1 MVFDNHLIMFL
12 FAKIDLILAL
22 VIRPTISTFFSF
34 SWQSLKLALHFA
46 ENLSALKNVVQLD
59 QDFEIKRGSVTLLL
73 ESHNLHHLQASS

>member
-22 VIRPTISTFFSF
+22 VIRPTISTFF

-59 QDFEIKRGSVTLLL
+59 QDFEIKRGSVNLLL